1 MNMPAV
7 INQDYIYYGEQRLYY
22 TRQVRRGNSSKVQVK
37 VNPSG
42 SVIVAAPSGVNEQDV
57 KRVVEKRSAW
67 IVQQQHYFKSL
78 NEYESPRQYVSGETH
93 YYLGRQYQ
101 LKVQQ
106 DSNAPQQVKLSR
118 GYLVVS
124 VKDHTPEKVKTL
136 LYEWYRERA
145 REQYTK
151 RLSRLLELT
160 PWVKGMPSVRIQRME
175 KQWGSCSP
183 SGNLTLN
190 LHLIKAPSPCVD
202 YVILHELCHI
212 AEHNHSERFY
222 RLLHR
227 AMPNWEV
234 VKQRLDSMVWKFIES

>member
-37 VNPSG
+37 VNPCG
-42 SVIVAAPSGVNEQDV
+42 SVIVAAPNGANAEDV

-67 IVQQQHYFKSL
+67 IVQQQRYFKSL

-101 LKVQQ
+101 LKVLVEPSTQ
-106 DSNAPQQVKLSR
+106 QQVKLSR
-118 GYLVVS
+118 GYLVAS
-124 VKDHTPEKVKTL
+124 VKEHTPEKVKTL

-145 REQYTK
+145 KEQYAK
-151 RLSRLLELT
+151 RLNKLLTLT
-160 PWVKGMPSVRIQRME
+160 PWVEERPPIRIQFMQ

-183 SGNLTLN
+183 IGNLTLN

-222 RLLHR
+222 RLLHH

-234 VKQRLDSMVWKFIES
+234 IKQRLDSMVWKFIEG